1 MKVHVHCSKQQLF
14 LLLEVEFA
22 QEIKQKG
29 QAPLIQKEEN
39 TIFWINLTPVDNA
52 IRIFPEPYSV
62 TSDLSGG

>member
-1 MKVHVHCSKQQLF
+1 M
-14 LLLEVEFA
+14 LEVEFA

-62 TSDLSGG
+62 KSDLSGG